1 MPKRSIVF
9 MYGIA
14 SYGVAMCALVYAM
27 GFVANVYVPRSID
40 SPAAHDLTTALVV
53 DAALLLAFAVQH
65 SVMAR
70 VRFKAWLTRW
80 IPGAAE
86 RSTFVLASAFALIA
100 MFAFWQPL
108 GGLLWR
114 VVDPRLAW
122 LLIGVSACGWLLVLL
137 STFMIDHFDLF
148 GLRQVWN
155 YLRGNERTT
164 GTFRTPGAYRL
175 IRHPLYAGFLIAF
188 WATPAMT
195 VAHTLF
201 AVATTGYILVA
212 IQLEERDLIA
222 NFGDTYRRYR
232 TSVPMLL
239 PFLRGPK

>member
-1 MPKRSIVF
+1 
-9 MYGIA
+9 
-14 SYGVAMCALVYAM
+14 
-27 GFVANVYVPRSID
+27 
-40 SPAAHDLTTALVV
+40 
-53 DAALLLAFAVQH
+53 
-65 SVMAR
+65 
-70 VRFKAWLTRW
+70 
-80 IPGAAE
+80 
-86 RSTFVLASAFALIA
+86 

>member
-1 MPKRSIVF
+1 VPKRSIVF
-9 MYGIA
+9 LYGIA
-14 SYGVAMCALVYAM
+14 AYGVAMCALVYAM

-40 SPAAHDLTTALVV
+40 SPAAHDWTTALAV

-70 VRFKAWLTRW
+70 AGFKAWLTRW
-80 IPGAAE
+80 IPEAAE
-86 RSTFVLASAFALIA
+86 RSTFVLASALALIVMFAL
-100 MFAFWQPL
+100 WQPL
-108 GGLLWR
+108 GGSLWR
-114 VVDPRLAW
+114 VDDPRLAR
-122 LLIGVSACGWLLVLL
+122 LLVGVSASGWVLVLL

-155 YLRGNERTT
+155 YLRGNERAPVA
-164 GTFRTPGAYRL
+164 FRTPGAYRL
-175 IRHPLYAGFLIAF
+175 VRHPLYAGFLIAF

-195 VAHTLF
+195 VAHALF

-212 IQLEERDLIA
+212 IQLEERDLVTH
-222 NFGDTYRRYR
+222 FGDTYRSYR
-232 TSVPMLL
+232 ARVPMLL